1 MRELR
6 RRIRVGVIG
15 GSSSDNRSLLAAY
28 KVGQLIAQSG
38 AILIC
43 GGLGGVMEAAA
54 SGAKSVEGTTIGIIP
69 GNNPAE
75 ANPHI
80 DVPIATGLGYSRNS
94 LVAMNADALIAI
106 AGEYGT
112 LSEIA
117 FGNIYGKKVV
127 GLGTW
132 EVKGV
137 VRAASP
143 EEAVELALRSFG
155 SMNR

>member
-1 MRELR
+1 
-6 RRIRVGVIG
+6 
-15 GSSSDNRSLLAAY
+15 
-28 KVGQLIAQSG
+28 
-38 AILIC
+38 
-43 GGLGGVMEAAA
+43 MEAAA